1 MPRFTGVGIHD
12 YPFNSSPA
20 RISPWAG
27 FFLCITGLCQARV
40 GVVLQGAED
49 FATRRIRPQAVRAVS
64 SGRGASVPA
73 LTHCW
78 HRPQSRRFSL
88 AVFHFGFAKCG

>member
-1 MPRFTGVGIHD
+1 VPRFTGVGIHD

-27 FFLCITGLCQARV
+27 FFLCITGLCRAHV

-49 FATRRIRPQAVRAVS
+49 FVTRRISPQPVRAVS
-64 SGRGASVPA
+64 SGRGAQSPRSHTAATDLNPA
-73 LTHCW
+73 D
-78 HRPQSRRFSL
+78 SARRVFIL
-88 AVFHFGFAKCG
+88 AANC